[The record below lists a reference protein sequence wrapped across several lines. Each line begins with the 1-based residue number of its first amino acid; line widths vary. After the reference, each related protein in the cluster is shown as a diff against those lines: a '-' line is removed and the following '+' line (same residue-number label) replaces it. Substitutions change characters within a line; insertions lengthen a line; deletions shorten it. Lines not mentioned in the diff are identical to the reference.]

1 MAAERNFGPLV
12 KKMCEKSINDL
23 HASDKAI
30 IGPVAVIKPYKG
42 PHSSDKVIL
51 GPHASDKAI
60 KGLHDSEYHDTFKPD
75 KYVLYE
81 L

>member
-30 IGPVAVIKPYKG
+30 IGPVGVIKPYKG
-42 PHSSDKVIL
+42 PIAVIKSYW
-51 GPHASDKAI
+51 GPMLVI
-60 KGLHDSEYHDTFKPD
+60 KP
-75 KYVLYE
+75 
-81 L
+81 